1 MSARPGAGARLAD
14 GGLIDRT
21 RTLRFRFDGRE
32 YAGHPGDTL
41 ASALLAHG
49 VHRVARSF
57 KYHRSRGILSAG
69 FEEPNAL
76 VELGEGDARVP
87 NTPATTIELFE
98 GLDAQSQN
106 RWPSLR
112 FDLRAV
118 NRLFSALLPAGFY
131 YKTFMWPAAFWERVY
146 EPAIRRAAGLGRA
159 SGAPDPAT
167 YERSY
172 GFCDVLVVGAGPAG
186 LAAALG
192 AARAG
197 ARVWLVEADCRAGGR
212 LLAERL
218 AIGGEPALRWVEATV
233 AELESMPTVRV
244 LRRATAVGRYDGG
257 VYAILERVGAD
268 RAQSAPFEPR
278 ERLWHV
284 VARHGVLASGAIE
297 QPLVFE
303 NNDLPGI
310 LLAGAVR
317 AYANRYAVLA
327 GRRVVVATSCDDAW
341 ATARDLL
348 RAGASVEAIVDQRP
362 AAARGPGAW
371 APDGVPVE
379 TGWLRRARG
388 RDRVRAVEIEAA
400 SGRTRRVA
408 CDAIAMSGGWAP
420 QLQLATHLG
429 ERLRWDGAAQCFA
442 PESWPPDLSGAG
454 AVCGEF
460 GLAAALAAGARCGTG
475 AARALGFRATD
486 LVLPAVEPD
495 RPLQTVPSR
504 AARAVRAAFV
514 DWQNDV
520 TIADVQLAVREGFAA
535 SEHLKR
541 YTTLGM
547 ATDQGKTSSLN
558 GLIALAEATGRR
570 LEELGPT
577 THRPPVVPVTIGA
590 LAGRHRG
597 RHYRPTRLP
606 PAHAVAA
613 DLGAVFVETGPWLR
627 AQVFPRAGDRGW
639 LDAMCREVNTVRR
652 AVGVCDVSTLGKV
665 DVQGADAPEFLERV
679 YASRIA
685 TLAIGRVRYALM
697 RREDGFVMDD
707 GTVARLG
714 ERHYLLSTTTAGAV
728 DVYRH
733 LQYCRQVL
741 WPDLDVRL
749 ASVTDQWAQFAVA
762 GPRSRELLGRLV
774 EPGIDLADPQ
784 FPLLAAGSVRLGD
797 GTAAR
802 LFRVSFCGELAYEL
816 AVPARAAHRTLE
828 RLFEAGAP
836 LGVAPYGL
844 EALGA
849 MRIEKGHVAGNEING
864 QTTAADLGLGRWTTK
879 DGDSV
884 GAVLAR
890 RPGLADPQRP
900 RLAGFVP
907 VDRAQR
913 LGAGA
918 HLIALG
924 APRDAAHDEGYLSSV
939 AYSPTL
945 GHWIGLGFLRR
956 AAERVGERVLAHDP
970 LRGRDALVEVV
981 ETPFV
986 DPRGERLRG

>member
-1 MSARPGAGARLAD
+1 MSGSRGTGARLAS
-14 GGLIDRT
+14 GGLIDRG
-21 RTLRFRFDGRE
+21 RTLRFRFDGRD

-57 KYHRSRGILSAG
+57 KYHRPRGILSAG
-69 FEEPNAL
+69 CEEPNAL
-76 VELGEGDARVP
+76 VELGTGDARVP

-98 GLDAQSQN
+98 GLEALSQN

-118 NRLFSALLPAGFY
+118 NGLFSALLPAGFY

-159 SGAPDPAT
+159 STAPDPAI
-167 YERSY
+167 YERAY

-186 LAAALG
+186 LTAALG
-192 AARAG
+192 AARSG
-197 ARVWLVEADCRAGGR
+197 ARVWLVETDVRAGGR
-212 LLAERL
+212 LLAERF
-218 AIGGEPALRWVEATV
+218 AIGGEPALRWVDATV

-244 LRRATAVGRYDGG
+244 LRRATVVGRYDGG
-257 VYAILERVGAD
+257 VHAVVERVGAD
-268 RAQSAPFEPR
+268 RARPLPGEPR

-284 VARHGVLASGAIE
+284 VARHCVLACGAIE

-327 GRRVVVATSCDDAW
+327 GRRIVVATSGDDAW
-341 ATARDLL
+341 ATARDLQL
-348 RAGASVEAIVDQRP
+348 AGASIEAIVDLRS
-362 AAARGPGAW
+362 ASARGPGAW
-371 APDGVPVE
+371 APDGIPALTGRLRAAHGSGHVRSVDVE
-379 TGWLRRARG
+379 
-388 RDRVRAVEIEAA
+388 DE

-408 CDAIAMSGGWAP
+408 CDAVAMSGGWAP
-420 QLQLATHLG
+420 QLHLATHLG
-429 ERLRWDGAAQCFA
+429 ARPRWDSAAQCFA
-442 PESWPPDLSGAG
+442 LAAWPQGLSGAG
-454 AVCGEF
+454 AVAAQF
-460 GLAAALAAGARCGTG
+460 DLAAALAAGARCGTE
-475 AARALGFRATD
+475 AARSLGLRAED
-486 LVLPAVEPD
+486 LALPAVAAE
-495 RPLQTVPSR
+495 RASQTAPSR
-504 AARAVRAAFV
+504 AARAHRAAFV
-514 DWQNDV
+514 DFQNDV
-520 TIADVQLAVREGFAA
+520 TIADLRLAVREGFAA

-547 ATDQGKTSSLN
+547 ATDQGKTSSVN

-570 LEELGPT
+570 LEDLAPT

-606 PAHAVAA
+606 PAHAFAA
-613 DLGAVFVETGPWLR
+613 DRGAVFVESGPWLR
-627 AQVFPRAGDRGW
+627 AQYFPRAGDRGW
-639 LDAMCREVNTVRR
+639 LDAMCREVATVRR
-652 AVGVCDVSTLGKV
+652 AVGLCDVSTLGKI
-665 DVQGADAPEFLERV
+665 DVQGADACEFLERV

-685 TLAIGRVRYALM
+685 TLAIGRARYALM
-697 RREDGFVMDD
+697 LREDGFVMDD

-762 GPRSRELLGRLV
+762 GPRSRDLLRLVV
-774 EPGIDLADPQ
+774 EPGVDLSEPH
-784 FPLLAAGSVRLGD
+784 FPHLAAGSVRLDD
-797 GTAAR
+797 GTEAR

-816 AVPARAAHRTLE
+816 AVPARAAQRTVE
-828 RLFEAGAP
+828 RLMAVGEPF
-836 LGVAPYGL
+836 GVAPYGL

-849 MRIEKGHVAGNEING
+849 MRIEKAHVAGNEING
-864 QTTAADLGLGRWTTK
+864 QTTAADLGLARWASK
-879 DGDSV
+879 DGDHV

-890 RPGLADPQRP
+890 RPGLEDPQRP
-900 RLAGFVP
+900 RLAGFQP
-907 VDRAQR
+907 IDPARR
-913 LGAGA
+913 LTAGA
-918 HLIALG
+918 HLLAPG

-945 GHWIGLGFLRR
+945 GHWIGLGFLRH
-956 AAERVGERVLAHDP
+956 AASRLGERVLAHDP
-970 LRGRDALVEVV
+970 LRGHDAIVEVV

-986 DPRGERLRG
+986 DPRGARLRG